1 MLSRRWIEPGIAEV
15 AQRKIFYHFLFHTLC
30 LSLTAPVLLLFTAW
44 YTVDGEL
51 WQHVVQ
57 HLLPDIVL
65 NSALLLVG
73 TNICTTLL
81 GVTAA
86 ALVTLTNL
94 PGRKIFQSIFIF
106 PFVVPPYVF
115 GFIYLSVFDSAG
127 FLQNFLR
134 IFFSDFFVNIRNVGG
149 LIVVL
154 SLALFPYVYLFCRQ
168 AFLSQGR
175 RLLEVAKTLGHK
187 PLACFFLSS
196 CLWPVRG
203 FTGR

>member
-1 MLSRRWIEPGIAEV
+1 MPRN
-15 AQRKIFYHFLFHTLC
+15 IFYHFLFHTLC

-44 YTVDGEL
+44 YAVDNAL

-57 HLLPDIVL
+57 HQLPTIVL
-65 NSALLLVG
+65 NSLLLLLG
-73 TNICTTLL
+73 TNLCTAVL

-86 ALVTLTNL
+86 ALVTLTAL
-94 PGRKIFQSIFIF
+94 PGRKVFQSLFIF

-134 IFFSDFFVNIRNVGG
+134 FFFSDFFVNIRNIGG

-154 SLALFPYVYLFCRQ
+154 SLALFPYVFLFCRQ
-168 AFLSQGR
+168 AFLTQGR
-175 RLLEVAKTLGHK
+175 KLLEVAQTLGHR

-196 CLWPVRG
+196 CPLPAPG